1 MLKNKFVLAIGTAFL
16 ASVLALPATVHA
28 GTVTSPTKAIVNV
41 TQPENHGGLTLT
53 STPNFTFNATVDTLN
68 KQALSGTT
76 DNPVTV
82 NDARDTN
89 AGWSLTIQLGDF
101 DQSQADKGTW
111 MNWSKNIIG
120 PVNSTVQNPESGQID
135 AGGSAAS
142 ILDAA
147 PGTGNGI
154 TELKFNHVALHT
166 IGLKPIITKYS
177 ADVTWTLG
185 ASQQTN

>member
-28 GTVTSPTKAIVNV
+28 ETVTSPTKAIVNV
-41 TQPENHGGLTLT
+41 TQPEKHGDLTLT
-53 STPNFTFNATVDTLN
+53 SAPNFTFNATVDTLN
-68 KQALSGTT
+68 KKALSGTT

-89 AGWSLTIQLGDF
+89 AGWSLTMTLGDF
-101 DQSQADKGTW
+101 ASSDTGTY
-111 MNWSKNIIG
+111 MSWSGNLIK
-120 PVNSTVQNPESGQID
+120 PVSSTVQNSDITLANVGGKD
-135 AGGSAAS
+135 AAP
-142 ILDAA
+142 IMDAA
-147 PGTGNGI
+147 PGTGNGV

-166 IGLKPIITKYS
+166 VGLKPIITQYS